1 MLQRD
6 TDLALMILF
15 KEAAD
20 SFQLPSEVSKYIYL
34 LYITLQNIM
43 LESIK
48 FQQKN
53 KMKVKYYLR
62 DLLLV
67 YST

>member
-6 TDLALMILF
+6 TDLAIMILF
-15 KEAAD
+15 KETAD
-20 SFQLPSEVSKYIYL
+20 SFQICIT
-34 LYITLQNIM
+34 ITLQNMI
-43 LESIK
+43 LKSTK
-48 FQQKN
+48 FKQKG